1 MSSKKKDFKQ
11 ALRKFSANSVNVAQ
25 EEHRRTNDA
34 KNNEKG
40 KPSRLGKTDE
50 EEEDLFLEHQNTVDT
65 LTENYLLLLLLQTFA
80 IKNEHALI

>member
-25 EEHRRTNDA
+25 EEHRRSNDA

-40 KPSRLGKTDE
+40 KPSSRLQGKTDE
-50 EEEDLFLEHQNTVDT
+50 EEEDLEYQHTVDT
-65 LTENYLLLLLLQTFA
+65 LTEN
-80 IKNEHALI
+80 